1 MGKPILKKFPL
12 KKKNA
17 LRILLDFLKHIQE
30 NHFIS
35 ITLNE
40 DRSKVQEK
48 KVEHIREKVIKLI

>member
-1 MGKPILKKFPL
+1 MGKPILKIFLL

-17 LRILLDFLKHIQE
+17 LRILLDFLKRIQE
-30 NHFIS
+30 HHFIS